1 MLGTVVGVSGH
12 DGRGSYGGAEKGDQS
27 GLSCVSYEVCLG
39 AGGKGKAVLS
49 SVKRTHRW

>member
-1 MLGTVVGVSGH
+1 MDVG
-12 DGRGSYGGAEKGDQS
+12 DGGRCEWEGELWRAEKGDQS